1 MALYRDG
8 SIKAFDPLKV
18 FDASEIV
25 DAFRHFSSK
34 NRMGKIAIS
43 FENDAS
49 LVSLLPAKYDTKF
62 SEKKTY
68 VLSGCLGGIGRSI
81 SKWMMK
87 QGARKFAFIGRS
99 GLDKEPARRLV
110 KDLEEAGADVIV
122 TRGDVSSST
131 VVQSCVDSIS
141 GPIGGVIQAAMG
153 LDESIW
159 TSMSNTSW
167 HTSVAPKVQGTW
179 NLHNALLNHAPS
191 IAAKSV
197 DMFVMTSSV
206 AGAVGTATESNYTAA
221 NSFMDNF
228 AKYRRSHGHPA
239 LSIGLGAISE
249 VGYLHENPEI
259 EAVLLRKGITPIK
272 EEELLSIIDIS
283 LARDPK
289 LELGEAHVL
298 TGLETQGMKK
308 LRRMG
313 FEGTIPTL
321 NDPRAAILASSLDGE
336 SDLHSKKTDTGLPPA
351 LAATLETEDCDEE
364 MVKETITTIVVQR
377 LANLILV
384 PAVNIERDMALMKWG
399 MDSML
404 AAEFRTWFF
413 MAFSVDVP
421 FLLLLGDAVTPNSL
435 GELVMRDMLAAGRL
449 SIE

>member
-1 MALYRDG
+1 MSLYRRG

-18 FDASEIV
+18 FGASEV
-25 DAFRHFSSK
+25 SDAFRYFSSK

-43 FENDAS
+43 FENDES
-49 LVSLLPAKYDTKF
+49 LVRVLPNKYDAKF
-62 SEKKTY
+62 SAEKTY

-81 SKWMMK
+81 SKWMLR
-87 QGARKFAFIGRS
+87 QGARKFVFIGRS
-99 GLDKEPARRLV
+99 GLDKQPARQLV
-110 KDLEEAGADVIV
+110 KDLEEAGADVSV
-122 TRGDVSSST
+122 TRGDVSNAAL
-131 VVQSCVDSIS
+131 VQSCVNSIS
-141 GPIGGVIQAAMG
+141 GPIGGVVQAAMG
-153 LDESIW
+153 LDEAIW
-159 TSMSNTSW
+159 TDMSNQSW

-179 NLHNALLNHAPS
+179 NLHNALLSHEPS
-191 IAAKSV
+191 KVTNSV
-197 DMFVMTSSV
+197 EMFVMTSSV
-206 AGAVGTATESNYTAA
+206 AGSVGTATESNYTAA

-228 AKYRRSHGHPA
+228 AKYRRTHGLPA

-283 LARDPK
+283 LTREPK
-289 LELGEAHVL
+289 LEPTEAHVL

-351 LAATLETEDCDEE
+351 LAAALETEDCDEE
-364 MVKETITTIVVQR
+364 MIKETITTIIVQR

-384 PAVNIERDMALMKWG
+384 PAGKIEREMALTKWG

-421 FLLLLGDAVTPNSL
+421 FFLLLGDAVTPNAL
-435 GELVMRDMLAAGRL
+435 GELVMNDMLAAGRFV
-449 SIE
+449 IG

>member
-1 MALYRDG
+1 MSLYRAG

-18 FDASEIV
+18 FDVSDISN
-25 DAFRHFSSK
+25 AFRYFSSK

-43 FENDAS
+43 FENGDS
-49 LVSLLPAKYDTKF
+49 LVRVLPTRYDAKF
-62 SEKKTY
+62 CAEKTY

-87 QGARKFAFIGRS
+87 QGAQKFAFIGRS

-110 KDLEEAGADVIV
+110 KDLEEAGAEVKI
-122 TRGDVSSST
+122 TRGDVSST
-131 VVQSCVDSIS
+131 AVVKSCVDSIP
-141 GPIGGVIQAAMG
+141 GPIGGVVQAAMG
-153 LDESIW
+153 LDEAIW
-159 TSMSNTSW
+159 SSMSNKSW

-179 NLHNALLNHAPS
+179 NLHNATLSHEPS
-191 IAAKSV
+191 KAINSV
-197 DMFVMTSSV
+197 DMFLMTSSV
-206 AGAVGTATESNYTAA
+206 AGSVGTATESNYTAA

-228 AKYRRSHGHPA
+228 AKYRRTQGLPA

-283 LARDPK
+283 LSREPK
-289 LELGEAHVL
+289 LEPTEAHVL

-336 SDLHSKKTDTGLPPA
+336 SDLHSKKTDTGLPPS
-351 LAATLETEDCDEE
+351 LAATLETENCDED
-364 MVKETITTIVVQR
+364 MVKETITTIVLQR

-384 PAVNIERDMALMKWG
+384 PAGKIDREMPLVKWG

-413 MAFSVDVP
+413 MAFGVDVP
-421 FLLLLGDAVTPNSL
+421 FLLLLGDAVTPNVL
-435 GELVMRDMLAAGRL
+435 GELVMREMLAAERFV
-449 SIE
+449 IE

>member
-1 MALYRDG
+1 MRLYRHG
-8 SIKAFDPLKV
+8 CIKAFNPLKV
-18 FDASEIV
+18 FDASDIT
-25 DAFRHFSSK
+25 DAFRHFSAK
-34 NRMGKIAIS
+34 NRIGKLAIS

-49 LVSLLPAKYDTKF
+49 LVSVLPTKYDTKF
-62 SEKKTY
+62 CPEKTY

-99 GLDKEPARRLV
+99 GLEKEPARRLV
-110 KDLEEAGADVIV
+110 KDLEEAGAEVVV
-122 TRGDVSSST
+122 TRGDVSSVA
-131 VVQSCVDSIS
+131 VVQSCVYSIS

-153 LDESIW
+153 LDEAIW
-159 TSMSNTSW
+159 TSMSNKSW
-167 HTSVAPKVQGTW
+167 HSSVAPKVQGTW
-179 NLHNALLNHAPS
+179 NLHKALLNHTPS
-191 IAAKSV
+191 RAANSV

-228 AKYRRSHGHPA
+228 AKYRRSNGHPA

-283 LARDPK
+283 LAREPK
-289 LELGEAHVL
+289 LDPSEAHVL
-298 TGLETQGMKK
+298 TGLETQGMKR

-351 LAATLETEDCDEE
+351 LAAALETEGCNEE
-364 MVKETITTIVVQR
+364 MVEETITTIVVQR

-384 PAVNIERDMALMKWG
+384 PASKIEREMALVKWG

-413 MAFSVDVP
+413 MAFEVDVP
-421 FLLLLGDAVTPNSL
+421 FLLLLGDEVTPSAL
-435 GELVMRDMLAAGRL
+435 GNLVMRNMLIAKRFV
-449 SIE
+449 IE